1 MRVGDLVLLKNCQN
15 PVKLVNFGRKPF
27 ESGEVDIKELC
38 LVLAVMPPASST
50 WGKIKVL
57 GRRGN
62 VGWTEDGFF
71 TVISSLSNP

>member
-15 PVKLVNFGRKPF
+15 PVKLVNFGRTPF
-27 ESGEVDIKELC
+27 ESGEVEIKELC
-38 LVLAVMPPASST
+38 LVLAMMPPASST

-71 TVISSLSNP
+71 TVIASLSNP